1 LGGFGHATNRFLVYR
16 MSEPLLLSLIQ
27 LFAIASKFHQD
38 REKVREIVRLFLEHQ
53 LSLDQPENYL
63 NLFDEFLDKISAGG
77 VKSTGE
83 AGFSVKESSRMV
95 LLCHNLNQEL
105 NQQQK
110 LNVIIVLI
118 SLIDSDGLIYPQ
130 EMEFLHSVAEVF
142 NVSHEEFN
150 QVLSFSQKNHGLE
163 PDAQN
168 VLVISSTQTARFR
181 HSKHVYSENIPGY
194 IAILRL
200 ENTGSYHVK
209 YSGGQS
215 ITLNGVEMLEDEVYN
230 FTSGGLIKGDDSDP
244 IYYSDIISR
253 FLEDQE
259 KERITFEVNKVVYR
273 FPNGKVGLQELSFN
287 ETSGRL
293 VGLMGASGAGKSTLL
308 EVLNGN
314 LKPAKG
320 EILINGLDLHKDRA
334 KLEGVIGYVPQD
346 DLLIEEL
353 TVFQNLYYA
362 AKLSFDS
369 KTEDELTELVS
380 KTLADLG
387 LSEIAQLKVGNPLD
401 KIISGGERKRVNIG
415 LELLR
420 APGILFLDE
429 PTSGLS
435 SRDSQSIIEL
445 LKELSLL
452 GKLVF
457 VVIHQPSSDIF
468 KMFDRLLIMDTGGF
482 PIYYGN
488 PIEAIVYFKS
498 KTNQLKKDHAY
509 CYECGHVNPE
519 LIFDLIEAKRVTEF
533 GRYTRERKVLPFEW
547 YQEFRKSYKPQ
558 PITKPKNSVL
568 QAIVHSKWAR
578 QFGVFIKRDVKAK
591 LNNSQYLG
599 INLIQAPLLGLIL
612 ALINRYY
619 SIDKYTGGHYSF
631 SENENMPV
639 FIFISIIVCLFL
651 GLTVSAEEIFH
662 DRKILKREKFLN
674 LSRSSYLTSKVLI
687 LFAMSAFQTLSFWL
701 VSSFVLEINEF
712 SLVQVGLLFSAS
724 CFANLLGLNISS
736 AFNQAVTIYILI
748 PILLIPQLVLGGIV
762 IKFSK
767 INPDLKDHTDVPLI
781 SEAMASRWA
790 YEGLM
795 VSFYKDNAYNREFFM
810 TKFKKHS
817 ADDKFIY
824 LVPELEA
831 KIQYA
836 LEWGHSKLFKHT
848 DKIQSDMAVLRTEIA
863 KENALH
869 PKLRFQDVDR
879 LVPGCDIKYLVAAQA
894 FVAKMR
900 NYYSNLSRQAA
911 DEESNVHHKMQTL
924 LKGGAEL
931 NFFRSANH
939 NGTIERY
946 VKNADE
952 DQKIIE
958 TENGLVQMVDPIFKE
973 PASGNKVFSR
983 AHFFAPFKYFMGQKL
998 DTPIFNILVLWL
1010 MTGFLYLTLYYD
1022 LLRKAIENL
1031 SFKQRKGLPNI

>member
-1 LGGFGHATNRFLVYR
+1 

-53 LSLDQPENYL
+53 LSLDQPEDYL
-63 NLFDEFLDKISAGG
+63 QLFDDYLDKFSA
-77 VKSTGE
+77 TGRSKFSRE
-83 AGFSVKESSRMV
+83 ENEGTFSVRESSRMV

-118 SLIDSDGLIYPQ
+118 SLLDSGRYIQPQ
-130 EMEFLHSVAEVF
+130 ELEFLHSVAEVF
-142 NVSHEEFN
+142 HVTHEEFH
-150 QVLSFSQKNHGLE
+150 QILTFSKKSQGLE
-163 PDAQN
+163 PDSQN
-168 VLVISSTQTARFR
+168 VLVISSSQTARFR
-181 HSKHVYSENIPGY
+181 HSKHIYSEQIPGY
-194 IAILRL
+194 IAILKL
-200 ENTGSYHVK
+200 ENSGSYHIK

-253 FLEDQE
+253 FLEDKE
-259 KERITFEVNKVVYR
+259 KDQIHFEVDQVVYR
-273 FPNGKVGLQELSFN
+273 FPNGKVGLQELSFK

-293 VGLMGASGAGKSTLL
+293 VGLMGASGSGKSTLL

-320 EILINGLDLHKDRA
+320 QIRINGLDLHQDHK
-334 KLEGVIGYVPQD
+334 KLEGIIGYVPQD

-369 KTEDELTELVS
+369 KSEEELNDLVS
-380 KTLADLG
+380 KTLEDLG
-387 LSEIAQLKVGNPLD
+387 LSEIAHLRVGNSLD
-401 KIISGGERKRVNIG
+401 KMISGGERKRLNIG

-435 SRDSQSIIEL
+435 SRDSLCIIEL

-457 VVIHQPSSDIF
+457 VVIHQPSSEIF

-488 PIEAIVYFKS
+488 PIEAIVYFKN
-498 KTNQLKKDHAY
+498 KTNQLNKDHAY
-509 CYECGHVNPE
+509 CFECGHVNPE
-519 LIFDLIEAKRVTEF
+519 QIFDLIEAKRVTEF
-533 GRYTRERKVLPFEW
+533 GRYTRERKVLPYEW
-547 YQEFRKSYKPQ
+547 YQEFRKSYKPE
-558 PITKPKNSVL
+558 PLKKPRKSGL
-568 QAIVHSKWAR
+568 QAIVHSGWAR
-578 QFGVFIKRDVKAK
+578 QFGVFINRDVRSK
-591 LNNSQYLG
+591 LNNRQYLA
-599 INLIQAPLLGLIL
+599 INLLQAPLLGFIL
-612 ALINRYY
+612 AMINRYY
-619 SIDKYTGGHYSF
+619 SIDKYSGGLYAF

-687 LFAMSAFQTLSFWL
+687 LFGISAFQTLAFWL
-701 VSSFVLEINEF
+701 VSAYVLEIRQF
-712 SLVQVGLLFSAS
+712 SFAQMALLCSAS

-748 PILLIPQLVLGGIV
+748 PVLLIPQLVLGGIV
-762 IKFSK
+762 IKFSR
-767 INPDLKDHTDVPLI
+767 INPDIKDHTDVPVV
-781 SEAMASRWA
+781 SEIMASRWA
-790 YEGLM
+790 YEGMM
-795 VSFYKDNAYNREFFM
+795 VSFYKDNAYNSAFFE

-824 LVPELEA
+824 LVPELES

-836 LEWGHSKLFKHT
+836 MEYGQSRLYKHRE
-848 DKIQSDMAVLRTEIA
+848 KIESDMAVLRTELS
-863 KENALH
+863 KENQLH
-869 PKLRFQDVDR
+869 PDFSFKKTEALKPGVDFQTLQEAQNYVSGLRT
-879 LVPGCDIKYLVAAQA
+879 
-894 FVAKMR
+894 
-900 NYYSNLSRQAA
+900 YYSNISRLAA
-911 DEESNVHHKMQTL
+911 DEESRIFNKL
-924 LKGGAEL
+924 EEEFKGVPQL
-931 NFFRSANH
+931 NFQRMAYH
-939 NGTIERY
+939 NGSIERY

-952 DQKIIE
+952 DRKIVE
-958 TENGLVQMVDPIFKE
+958 TEQGLLQMVDPIFKA
-973 PASGNKVFSR
+973 PSDKNKVFSR
-983 AHFFAPFKYFMGQKL
+983 AHFFAPFKYFMGMKL
-998 DTPIFNILVLWL
+998 DTPIFNILVLW
-1010 MTGFLYLTLYYD
+1010 MMSGFLYLTLYYD
-1022 LLRKAIENL
+1022 FLRKTVDCL
-1031 SFKQRKGLPNI
+1031 CFSRKSRLPKI